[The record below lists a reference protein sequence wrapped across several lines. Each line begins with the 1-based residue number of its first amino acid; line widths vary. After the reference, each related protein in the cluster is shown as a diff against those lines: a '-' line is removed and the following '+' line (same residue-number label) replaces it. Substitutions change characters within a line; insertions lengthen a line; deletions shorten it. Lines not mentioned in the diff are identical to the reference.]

1 MGPKHADA
9 HIRNMSAWLRDGSFR
24 AKIHED
30 TGMEKSAEAFVGMLE
45 GKNFGKAVL
54 KVK

>member
-9 HIRNMSAWLRDGSFR
+9 HIRNMSRWLSDGSFR

-30 TGMEKSAEAFVGMLE
+30 VGMENAAKAFVGMLE
-45 GKNFGKAVL
+45 GRNFGKAVL